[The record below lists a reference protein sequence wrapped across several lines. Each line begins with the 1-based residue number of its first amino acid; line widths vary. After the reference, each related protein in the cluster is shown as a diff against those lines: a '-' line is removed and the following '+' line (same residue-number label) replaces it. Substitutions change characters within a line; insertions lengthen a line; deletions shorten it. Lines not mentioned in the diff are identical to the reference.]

1 MGARLRQL
9 EGVGECLAFL
19 ECSSIYISPQ
29 LSSSCSCWALDCAS
43 WQESVTHT
51 HHCWYSNLTL
61 LTQKQANVF
70 LAPELSLQRG
80 FGQRKTHFCRNSA
93 LLNTALFFV
102 IPLETRKLRNSFP
115 AIGSDTRFCLQKEA
129 DNFEHP
135 VNSLQLPGNSL
146 HKEVL
151 NSRSN
156 IDCGSPISVV
166 SQQQQQ
172 QQQLAK
178 ISHYCCLLRLTD
190 LRMISRK
197 GGGGCGKIRSVC
209 MGWALSLSLS
219 LS

>member
-1 MGARLRQL
+1 M
-9 EGVGECLAFL
+9 
-19 ECSSIYISPQ
+19 
-29 LSSSCSCWALDCAS
+29 
-43 WQESVTHT
+43 
-51 HHCWYSNLTL
+51 
-61 LTQKQANVF
+61 
-70 LAPELSLQRG
+70 APELSLQRG

-209 MGWALSLSLS
+209 MGWALCDFIP
-219 LS
+219 